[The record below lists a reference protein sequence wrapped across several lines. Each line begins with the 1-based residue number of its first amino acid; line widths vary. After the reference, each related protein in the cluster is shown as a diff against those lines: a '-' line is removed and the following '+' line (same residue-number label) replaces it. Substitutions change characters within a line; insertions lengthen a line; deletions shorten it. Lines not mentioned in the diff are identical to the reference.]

1 MVGIINAG
9 DYAHAICD
17 CWLRRELIDVGAVAV
32 DLAFGADADV
42 DGEAAITA
50 TMERL
55 LTLAEQSGAAASSGD
70 FAAAV
75 DEAVADADTASRGGK
90 NWALMTGIRSVDDL
104 WEGLYPGEL
113 NILAAKSKH
122 GKTAFAMQVAEHVAR
137 LLPAGEHVQIFSLE
151 MKRKDLALR
160 MLASATGI
168 PANELRKGQIGGARA
183 QAVVVARRDLRSLA
197 LIVQDA
203 PGMTLADI
211 RIAARL
217 AVRRR
222 KVRLI
227 VIDHLQR
234 IKPDKTMQRMDAR
247 AQVQHVTE
255 TLKDLAKS
263 LDVAVL
269 LLARISRQS
278 ERREGPDSQRPRE
291 SDLMYG
297 GEQDADNI
305 LLLWRP
311 ELYLGE
317 KPPTLPDRLTAE
329 RRANADAEWLARRN
343 KMRGMAELI
352 RAKGRYGPT
361 GSVWLTFDGA
371 RTRFSEAQ
379 EQATANLWAR
389 GVD

>member
-1 MVGIINAG
+1 
-9 DYAHAICD
+9 
-17 CWLRRELIDVGAVAV
+17 
-32 DLAFGADADV
+32 
-42 DGEAAITA
+42 
-50 TMERL
+50 
-55 LTLAEQSGAAASSGD
+55 
-70 FAAAV
+70 
-75 DEAVADADTASRGGK
+75 
-90 NWALMTGIRSVDDL
+90 MTGIRSVDDL

-113 NILAAKSKH
+113 NILAARSKH

-255 TLKDLAKS
+255 TLKDLREVARCS
-263 LDVAVL
+263 GATAGADLPPVRASRRPGQPAPARIGPDVWRRAGCRQHFTAVAPGTL
-269 LLARISRQS
+269 SGGEAANLAR
-278 ERREGPDSQRPRE
+278 
-291 SDLMYG
+291 
-297 GEQDADNI
+297 
-305 LLLWRP
+305 
-311 ELYLGE
+311 
-317 KPPTLPDRLTAE
+317 
-329 RRANADAEWLARRN
+329 
-343 KMRGMAELI
+343 
-352 RAKGRYGPT
+352 
-361 GSVWLTFDGA
+361 
-371 RTRFSEAQ
+371 
-379 EQATANLWAR
+379 
-389 GVD
+389 